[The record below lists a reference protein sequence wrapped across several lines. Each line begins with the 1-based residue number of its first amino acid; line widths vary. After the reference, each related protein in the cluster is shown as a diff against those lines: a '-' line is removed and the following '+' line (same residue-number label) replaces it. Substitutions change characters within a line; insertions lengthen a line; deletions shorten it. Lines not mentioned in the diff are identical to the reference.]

1 MDLAALHEIADQRRS
16 AWNAAGARWA
26 VTDGPLTD
34 KPAAWLTLST
44 HQVEGQLT
52 VWVSGEAEMDWG
64 TLERGG
70 SRHYDLDTR
79 ESLGGCVADL
89 EKALGLA

>member
-1 MDLAALHEIADQRRS
+1 MDLAALHEIADQRHS
-16 AWNAAGARWA
+16 VWNAAGVRWA

-34 KPAAWLTLST
+34 KPAAWLTPST
-44 HQVEGQLT
+44 HQFEGQLT

-64 TLERGG
+64 TLDRGG
-70 SRHYDLDTR
+70 FSHYGLDTR
-79 ESLGGCVADL
+79 ESLGACVADL